1 MIVSCEKDESGVL
14 YVECLECLE
23 IVFCEVK
30 IVNGFFLNLVLIGYW
45 DVWLF
50 FKIGLRS
57 CGLIEILIVNMCKE
71 DRVYVDE
78 VYAVGF
84 VLCIFVF
91 NDVFEIYDLF
101 LKLLMDDFC

>member
-1 MIVSCEKDESGVL
+1 M
-14 YVECLECLE
+14 
-23 IVFCEVK
+23 K

-71 DRVYVDE
+71 DRVMWMKFV
-78 VYAVGF
+78 VGF

-101 LKLLMDDFC
+101 LKLVMDDFCEGFIDGF